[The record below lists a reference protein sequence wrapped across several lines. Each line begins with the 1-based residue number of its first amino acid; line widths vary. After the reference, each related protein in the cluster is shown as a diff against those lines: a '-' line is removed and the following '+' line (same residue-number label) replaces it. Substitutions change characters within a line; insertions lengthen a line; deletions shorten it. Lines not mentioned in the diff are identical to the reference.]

1 MRRVFVGLVCL
12 LAASGS
18 ALPVW
23 AEEGSADLAVT
34 IAWGAGGT
42 PHVRSGET
50 ATWELSVTNVGTA
63 TATAVEVV
71 PGGSDQF
78 GRFTSSC
85 GQDFCYV
92 GDLLP
97 GESRTVTFSATAC
110 LIQTGNAPARRMW
123 WVSGAAWSAA
133 DANSSNN
140 TASLDVRI
148 TGSSTA
154 PCFTA

>member
-1 MRRVFVGLVCL
+1 MRRVVVGLACL
-12 LAASGS
+12 LAASGA
-18 ALPVW
+18 ALPARA
-23 AEEGSADLAVT
+23 AESTADLAVT
-34 IAWGAGGT
+34 IAWGTGGT

-50 ATWELSVTNVGTA
+50 ATWDVTVTNLGTA
-63 TATAVEVV
+63 TAPAVDVV

-85 GQDFCYV
+85 GQDYCNV

-110 LIQTGNAPARRMW
+110 LIQAGDAPARRTW
-123 WVSGAAWSAA
+123 WVNGAAWTAGDA
-133 DANSSNN
+133 DPSNN

-148 TGSSTA
+148 TGSSNTA
-154 PCFTA
+154 CFTE